1 MKGKILL
8 SLIMVGLLTAGAYA
22 YSGYSNPINLAQ
34 YNPGPGSAYYLGLA
48 DNGNVIHGNMNG
60 GLFEWN
66 RTLDANGDGVVGD
79 PVQSGPSGANASGG
93 TKAGWQLGNY
103 IFWGSS
109 NNAGVYRTNRDFT
122 NGDMA
127 LKATD
132 DGSEAVCS
140 DGTYL
145 YGNDDYERGEI
156 HKWSVSNTASDFTL
170 TEMWTS
176 DTDGEG
182 LETGFGRIRQL
193 TPWGGA
199 IYFGDYNGTAL
210 GKVDTATGTVT
221 VVGNASGTPATH
233 VVIRY
238 GDEGFS
244 TGRDELVHFY
254 SIAGSGTSETWTE
267 DFTSALAQVGKDKY
281 GMAVTGNGQ
290 EATTMWV
297 VSQSTGADGSG
308 GYTLASYELRHN
320 GDADLDGDVDGDD
333 LNVILGNWGQSGASM
348 TWAAGDFNGDD
359 VINGD
364 DLNMLLGEWG
374 WSAPSAPAA
383 NVPEPVTI
391 LLSLIGFAGLLRK
404 RS

>member
-1 MKGKILL
+1 MRGKILL
-8 SLIMVGLLTAGAYA
+8 SLAIVGLLTAGASA
-22 YSGYSNPINLAQ
+22 YSGYSNPITIAQ

-66 RTLDANGDGVVGD
+66 KTLDANGDGTVGD
-79 PVQSGPSGANASGG
+79 PVQTGNSGANSSGG

-109 NNAGVYRTNRDFT
+109 NNAGVYRTDRDFT
-122 NGDMA
+122 NGDMT

-132 DGSEAVCS
+132 QGSEAVCA

-145 YGNDDYERGEI
+145 YGNDDYSRSLI
-156 HKWSVSNTASDFTL
+156 HKWTVSNTASDFTL
-170 TEMWTS
+170 NEVATY
-176 DTDGEG
+176 D
-182 LETGFGRIRQL
+182 TGFGRIRQV

-221 VVGNASGTPATH
+221 TLGNASGSPATH
-233 VVIRY
+233 TVIRY

-254 SIAGSGTSETWTE
+254 SISGSGTSETWTE

-281 GMAVTGNGQ
+281 GMAIVGNGQ

-297 VSQSTGADGSG
+297 VSQGVSGVAGSG
-308 GYTLASYELRHN
+308 GYTLSSYELRHD
-320 GDADLDGDVDGDD
+320 GDANLDGTVDGND
-333 LNVILGNWGQSGASM
+333 LNIILGNWGQSGASM

-359 VINGD
+359 VIDGN

-374 WSAPSAPAA
+374 WTAPSAPAA
-383 NVPEPVTI
+383 PVPEPI
-391 LLSLIGFAGLLRK
+391 SLLLVLGGALGLVRRK
-404 RS
+404 

>member
-1 MKGKILL
+1 MRGKILL
-8 SLIMVGLLTAGAYA
+8 SLAIVGLLTAGASA
-22 YSGYSNPINLAQ
+22 YSGYSNPITIAQ

-66 RTLDANGDGVVGD
+66 KTLDANGDGTVGD
-79 PVQSGPSGANASGG
+79 PVQSGPSGANSSGG

-109 NNAGVYRTNRDFT
+109 NNAGIYRTDRDFT

-132 DGSEAVCS
+132 NGSEAVCA

-145 YGNDDYERGEI
+145 YGNDDYSRSLI
-156 HKWSVSNTASDFTL
+156 HKWTVSNTASDFTL
-170 TEMWTS
+170 NEVATY
-176 DTDGEG
+176 D
-182 LETGFGRIRQL
+182 TGFGRIRQV

-210 GKVDTATGTVT
+210 GKVDTTTGTVT
-221 VVGNASGTPATH
+221 TLGNASGTPATH
-233 VVIRY
+233 TVIRY

-254 SIAGSGTSETWTE
+254 SISGSGTSETWTE

-281 GMAVTGNGQ
+281 GMAIVGNGQ

-297 VSQSTGADGSG
+297 VSQGVSGVAGSG
-308 GYTLASYELRHN
+308 GYTLSSYELRHD
-320 GDADLDGDVDGDD
+320 GDANLDGTVDGND
-333 LNVILGNWGQSGASM
+333 LNIILGNWGQSGASM

-359 VINGD
+359 VIDGN

-374 WSAPSAPAA
+374 WTAPSAPAA
-383 NVPEPVTI
+383 PVPEPI
-391 LLSLIGFAGLLRK
+391 SLLLVLGGALGLVRRK
-404 RS
+404 

>member
-1 MKGKILL
+1 MRGKILL
-8 SLIMVGLLTAGAYA
+8 SLAIVGLLTAGASA
-22 YSGYSNPINLAQ
+22 YSGYSNPITIAQ

-66 RTLDANGDGVVGD
+66 KTLDANGDGTVGD
-79 PVQSGPSGANASGG
+79 PVQSGPSGANSSGG

-109 NNAGVYRTNRDFT
+109 NNAGIYRTDRDFT

-132 DGSEAVCS
+132 NGSEAVCA

-145 YGNDDYERGEI
+145 YGNDDYSRSLI
-156 HKWSVSNTASDFTL
+156 HKWTVSNTASDFTL
-170 TEMWTS
+170 NEVATY
-176 DTDGEG
+176 D
-182 LETGFGRIRQL
+182 TGFGRIRQV

-210 GKVDTATGTVT
+210 GKVDTTTGTVT
-221 VVGNASGTPATH
+221 TLGNASGSPATH
-233 VVIRY
+233 TVIRY

-254 SIAGSGTSETWTE
+254 SISGSGTSETWTE

-281 GMAVTGNGQ
+281 GMAIVGNGQ

-297 VSQSTGADGSG
+297 VSQGVSGVAGSG
-308 GYTLASYELRHN
+308 GYTLSSYELRHD
-320 GDADLDGDVDGDD
+320 GDANLDGTVDGND
-333 LNVILGNWGQSGASM
+333 LNIILGNWGQSGASM

-359 VINGD
+359 VIDGN

-374 WSAPSAPAA
+374 WTAPSAPAA
-383 NVPEPVTI
+383 PVPEPI
-391 LLSLIGFAGLLRK
+391 SLLLVLGGALGLVRRK
-404 RS
+404 